1 MKEKRNDRS
10 CKAVKHFMKSMN
22 CSQAVLET
30 FASSLGIEV
39 KTARRIAAA
48 FAGGMGRGSECGAV
62 TGALM
67 VIGMRYGKTKSKDPK
82 ADEKTFAK
90 TSEFIRE
97 FRARHIQVRC
107 SALLGTNMGTPEGIS
122 KAEQMGYFISRC
134 PNYVSSSVEIL
145 EKLLD

>member
-1 MKEKRNDRS
+1 MKRKSNDKPG
-10 CKAVKHFMKSMN
+10 KAVKLFFKSMN
-22 CSQAVLET
+22 CSQAVLEV
-30 FASSLGIEV
+30 FASSFGMEAV
-39 KTARRIAAA
+39 TARKIAAA

-67 VIGMRYGKTKSKDPK
+67 VIGMRYGKNKAKDAK

-90 TSEFIRE
+90 GAEFIKE
-97 FRARHIQVRC
+97 FKARHLQVKC
-107 SALLGTNMGTPEGIS
+107 SALLGINMGTPEGVK
-122 KAEQMGYFISRC
+122 KAEQMGYFTSRC